1 MLVEYEQGGAV
12 LSVLPLWKGM
22 HDLESSIGQAKGV
35 AIGPQGDIFIVSEP
49 NLFYRFSCEDRP
61 PRPAAS
67 SVLPPLPP
75 PPEDRRHHPA
85 RRTARHAHHRAA
97 ARLPAI
103 AVQLVRATRPAHRRP
118 PVLTENPPLQQTSDT
133 RIPPEG
139 SRSPKRQ
146 TSRLHH
152 SFQKSRDAQRC
163 HDALDRASR

>member
-75 PPEDRRHHPA
+75 PPGRSSPPSC
-85 RRTARHAHHRAA
+85 AA
-97 ARLPAI
+97 NSP
-103 AVQLVRATRPAHRRP
+103 
-118 PVLTENPPLQQTSDT
+118 
-133 RIPPEG
+133 
-139 SRSPKRQ
+139 SRSPSSGCAPAGHCRPTGPSNTTCSSATTGPDRKSA
-146 TSRLHH
+146 TSADFRYSNSTGGVPFTETTDQSIASLIPEI
-152 SFQKSRDAQRC
+152 SRCAKV
-163 HDALDRASR
+163 S